1 MRRELGLVAREL
13 VWLDKADM
21 TARKIRMKEKP
32 RVGYIAQRE
41 GGMAAASLKSIIATG
56 AKNPYPRVYHHYHI
70 VYCSHVYISFSCD
83 EGVRRF
89 SMFKSIKCMFFIL
102 ANGAILR
109 TK

>member
-41 GGMAAASLKSIIATG
+41 GGMAASLKSIIATG
-56 AKNPYPRVYHHYHI
+56 AKNPYPRVYHHHHI
-70 VYCSHVYISFSCD
+70 VHCSHVYHFHVTKMSVDFRCLRALNACSLFSQT
-83 EGVRRF
+83 VLF
-89 SMFKSIKCMFFIL
+89 
-102 ANGAILR
+102 
-109 TK
+109 